1 MTGALIAESVVM
13 YPYLSR
19 CFFYMNEAGFREW
32 NFFEC
37 NIPEPYGEG
46 RDHTWI

>member
-32 NFFEC
+32 NFFE
-37 NIPEPYGEG
+37 
-46 RDHTWI
+46 